1 MWAFI
6 FFVYLQLLQ
15 SIFILKRNKIYDSNE
30 NLNNEALAQYDKLD
44 RAFIIMLLVT
54 LGLFGLSTYVLGW
67 FDF

>member
-6 FFVYLQLLQ
+6 LFCLSLVTTIYFY
-15 SIFILKRNKIYDSNE
+15 FKRNKIYDSNE
-30 NLNNEALAQYDKLD
+30 SLNNEAFSQYDKLD